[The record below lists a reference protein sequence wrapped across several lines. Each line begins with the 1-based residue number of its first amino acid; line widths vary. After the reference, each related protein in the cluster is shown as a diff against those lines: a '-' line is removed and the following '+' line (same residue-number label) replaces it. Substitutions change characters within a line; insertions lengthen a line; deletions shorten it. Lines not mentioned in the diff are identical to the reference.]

1 MNIEK
6 ARSYF
11 PHLKED
17 IIYFNHAATSPLNT
31 LVTDKI
37 NEYVTERS
45 YKLIDN
51 FQKASGFANSTK
63 EDIGRMI
70 NCSADRIAY
79 LDNTSNGIN
88 ILASGITWNKGDRIL
103 LNDLEFPANVYPY
116 LNLKQE
122 GVEVDFVKSHGG
134 IVSAEDII
142 SNIKPETKLVSVSFV
157 QFLSGYKIDLEKM
170 GNFCRSNN
178 ILFCVDAIQGLG
190 AVKLDVQKCKIDF
203 LSSGTQKWLLGIQG
217 SAFIY
222 LTEEL
227 QNSLNMKY
235 VGWLSVEDAWNIL
248 NYDLTLQKSANRYQN
263 GTISHIGVYALR
275 GAMDYFLQFSWDE
288 IENQVLKNAI
298 HLSSKLLSAG
308 FKPILSDCKKEN
320 LSGIVTFSHPE
331 SQKVYE
337 HFAKN
342 RITCSVREGMIRL
355 SPHFYNTEE
364 ENGRVVEVL
373 GKF

>member
-157 QFLSGYKIDLEKM
+157 QFLSGYKIDLE
-170 GNFCRSNN
+170 
-178 ILFCVDAIQGLG
+178 
-190 AVKLDVQKCKIDF
+190 
-203 LSSGTQKWLLGIQG
+203 
-217 SAFIY
+217 
-222 LTEEL
+222 
-227 QNSLNMKY
+227 
-235 VGWLSVEDAWNIL
+235 
-248 NYDLTLQKSANRYQN
+248 
-263 GTISHIGVYALR
+263 
-275 GAMDYFLQFSWDE
+275 
-288 IENQVLKNAI
+288 
-298 HLSSKLLSAG
+298 
-308 FKPILSDCKKEN
+308 
-320 LSGIVTFSHPE
+320 
-331 SQKVYE
+331 
-337 HFAKN
+337 
-342 RITCSVREGMIRL
+342 
-355 SPHFYNTEE
+355 
-364 ENGRVVEVL
+364 
-373 GKF
+373 